1 MWYIHIQWNITQP
14 LKRTKCLPFVATW
27 VDFEGIILSEISQ
40 TEKDSIAR
48 YHLYVE
54 SKKYN
59 KLVDMKK
66 KKKKYQIQ
74 IFFLFNHS
82 VISDSLWSHQLQH
95 TGLPCPLLTSGVC
108 SNSCLSNQWKH
119 PTISSCHPLLLLPS
133 IFPSS

>member
-1 MWYIHIQWNITQP
+1 MPKTDEWIKKVWYIHIQWNITQP

-27 VDFEGIILSEISQ
+27 MDFEGIILSEISQ

-66 KKKKYQIQ
+66 KNKVADSDCFCSITPWYPT
-74 IFFLFNHS
+74 LCDP
-82 VISDSLWSHQLQH
+82 IS
-95 TGLPCPLLTSGVC
+95 C
-108 SNSCLSNQWKH
+108 SI
-119 PTISSCHPLLLLPS
+119 PG
-133 IFPSS
+133 FPVL